1 MGAAKKIVNAGA
13 VDVGRLWIDRAYQY
27 AADIKSGRQ
36 LACRYVKLAVERF
49 YRDLQDGHKR
59 GIYFDEN
66 SAARYFR
73 FVSRYCRHYQ
83 GELAGTPIDF
93 SPHQCFIEANVYG
106 WLRSDGTRRF
116 RATHEEVARK
126 DGKTTRLGACGLYG
140 LIGEGEPGA
149 KIYSAATKREQAK
162 ELFLSAKAMVLQSPE
177 LRRRLNPMQHHIEV
191 PGGLSLFMPL
201 SADSTTMDG
210 LNVYYGLVDE
220 IHAHTTSAVWDVLES
235 AKGARRQPLMR
246 GITTGGFNRKGFG
259 YEQRSYAVK
268 ILERAVEDDSFF
280 AIIFTLDDE
289 DLPNWDDPSLWIKAN
304 PNLGVSVK
312 LDDLLDQC
320 RKAKEM
326 PSAKVEFLTKRL
338 NIWTFG
344 ESLWMN
350 MEKWHLCSNDFD
362 SLTLWQDGFTSE
374 LEGAECYGGLDLAS
388 VDDMA
393 SLRFVFPRD
402 DGIRVTIGRAY
413 LPQAAL
419 ERRLKSGDKT
429 MLGFRDSGH
438 LVVTPGDTID
448 YEWIKRDI
456 YHACEHFDVKGIG
469 FDRWNS
475 SQLVNDLVAEEIPM
489 IKFGQGHASMSAPM
503 KDLMRLVLDKKL
515 IFNDSLLTW
524 AISNVVAN
532 TSPAGD
538 IKPDKSKVSEK
549 IDPAVALIMAIGL
562 AMGVQEDEGN
572 LDDFIL
578 DPIII

>member
-1 MGAAKKIVNAGA
+1 MGAAKQIAA
-13 VDVGRLWIDRAYQY
+13 VDVGRLWLDRAYQY
-27 AADIKSGRQ
+27 AADVKSGEI
-36 LACRYVKLAVERF
+36 LSCRYVKLAVDRF

-59 GIYFDEN
+59 GLYFDEN

-83 GELAGTPIDF
+83 GELAGKPIDF

-106 WLRSDGTRRF
+106 WLRADGTRRF
-116 RATHEEVARK
+116 RSTYEEVARK
-126 DGKTTRLGACGLYG
+126 DGKTTRLGASGLYG
-140 LIGEGEPGA
+140 LIGEGEAGA

-162 ELFLSAKAMVLQSPE
+162 ELFLSAKAMVEQSPE
-177 LRRRLNPMQHHIEV
+177 LRRRLSAMQHHIQT
-191 PGGLSLFMPL
+191 PNGLSLFMPL

-246 GITTGGFNRKGFG
+246 GITTAGFNRKGFG
-259 YEQRSYAVK
+259 YQQRGYAIK

-280 AIIFTLDDE
+280 AIIYTLDDE
-289 DLPNWDDPSLWIKAN
+289 DLEHWDNPDLWIKAN
-304 PNLGVSVK
+304 PNLGISVK
-312 LDDLLDQC
+312 LDDLLDQS

-344 ESLWMN
+344 ETLWMN
-350 MEKWHLCSNDFD
+350 MERWHLCASDFD
-362 SLTLWQDGFTSE
+362 SLLPWDDNSEAELDGCE
-374 LEGAECYGGLDLAS
+374 AYGGLDLAS

-393 SLRFVFPRD
+393 SFRLVFPLE
-402 DGIRVTIGRAY
+402 DGRRLTIGRAY

-429 MLGFRDSGH
+429 LIAFRDSGH
-438 LVVTPGDTID
+438 LVVTPGNTID

-456 YHACEHFDVKGIG
+456 FHACERFDVKGIA

-475 SQLVNDLVAEEIPM
+475 SQLVNDLISEEIPM

-503 KDLMRLVLDKKL
+503 KELMRLVLDQKL
-515 IFNDSLLTW
+515 QFNDPLLTW

-562 AMGVQEDEGN
+562 AMGVSDDDGD
-572 LDDFIL
+572 LDDFIS